1 MTNKAAVNNHGD
13 ESCQRRAHTHTHACT
28 RTHARTYTRTH
39 ACTCTY
45 AHTHVLAHAHTHAH
59 TCLHMH
65 TRLHTRTH
73 AHTLTHMCLH
83 THARACTR
91 MHARACTRTHAAP
104 RQLPSAHAA
113 GFLPGQDFR
122 QRKNTPGCH
131 ATPQA
136 DVPPVNAA
144 CTPTRGRMSRR
155 SPAFRP
161 AGLVIKSDAQCCL
174 RWVNG
179 NCFSELHS

>member
-1 MTNKAAVNNHGD
+1 MPAQ
-13 ESCQRRAHTHTHACT
+13 SAHTHTCLHTHT
-28 RTHARTYTRTH
+28 RTHARTHARTLAHARTRAHTCLHMHAH
-39 ACTCTY
+39 ACTH
-45 AHTHVLAHAHTHAH
+45 AHVLAHAHTLAHAR
-59 TCLHMH
+59 TH

-73 AHTLTHMCLH
+73 AHLH
-83 THARACTR
+83 TCACTR

-144 CTPTRGRMSRR
+144 CTPTRGRTSCR

>member
-28 RTHARTYTRTH
+28 RTHARTYTCTH
-39 ACTCTY
+39 SCTCTH
-45 AHTHVLAHAHTHAH
+45 AHTHVLAHARTRMHTHVLAHAHTLAHMHAH
-59 TCLHMH
+59 
-65 TRLHTRTH
+65 
-73 AHTLTHMCLH
+73 LH
-83 THARACTR
+83 THARACTH

-174 RWVNG
+174 RRVNG